1 MRRTMYSR
9 SSADGRVPPLMAIRI
24 NARELLEILEITP
37 PSQNVLLVG
46 RHGIGKSEILTE
58 HYTKKGLRVVALFLG
73 QMSDPGDLL
82 GLPMRDDAS
91 ERTRFMP
98 PYWWPIEGQPVVLFL
113 DELNRARPEI
123 LQSVHDLALNRALA
137 GRRLPEGSV
146 VISAINAGEE
156 YQVTDLDPALASRF
170 NIYEL
175 VPEVDEW
182 IAWARKHGVDRRVI
196 AFIGHSSVHLE
207 QSGAA
212 GDPLDKTPDRRAW
225 VRVSALVKDRPAL
238 TPLLVKTLAGVVGAP
253 AAVAFAKFLGDEAKL
268 SPEDVLLRLDEKMA
282 QTLRATSVQDLVQLN
297 RQIMHHLDEQAE
309 GLSAAKRKKLLAGAE
324 RYLDFLRTGGKTE
337 IVADLI
343 NLTEKSE
350 FEKASALLVASPAIM
365 KLLTDY
371 IEKVKF

>member
-1 MRRTMYSR
+1 
-9 SSADGRVPPLMAIRI
+9 MAIRI
-24 NARELLEILEITP
+24 NARELLEILEMTP
-37 PSQNVLLVG
+37 ASQNILLVG

-82 GLPMRDDAS
+82 GLPARDDAA

-98 PYWWPIEGQPVVLFL
+98 PYWWPTEGHPVVLFL

-123 LQSVHDLALNRALA
+123 LQSVHDLALNRTLA

-170 NIYEL
+170 NVYEL

-182 IAWARKHGVDRRVI
+182 IAWARKHGVDRRVV
-196 AFIGHSSVHLE
+196 AFIAHSSVHLE

-212 GDPLDKTPDRRAW
+212 GDPLDKAPDRRAW

-238 TPLLVKTLAGVVGAP
+238 SPLLVKTIAGVVGAP
-253 AAVAFAKFLGDEAKL
+253 AAVAFARFLGDEAKL
-268 SPEDVLLRLDEKMA
+268 SPEDVLLRLDDKMA

-309 GLSAAKRKKLLAGAE
+309 GLTPARKKKLLAGTE

-350 FEKASALLVASPAIM
+350 FEKAAALLVSSPAIM
-365 KLLTDY
+365 KLFTDY
-371 IEKVKF
+371 IDKVKL